1 MIFAEFQNIPFNAE
15 CQNIP
20 FNDNRK
26 GWDTSKIT
34 KVSMTYISQL
44 KVAQKGDMCEFV
56 ILFV

>member
-1 MIFAEFQNIPFNAE
+1 MTLFGRKKHKNYIEYLRFMIIAEFQNIPFNAE

-34 KVSMTYISQL
+34 KVSMT
-44 KVAQKGDMCEFV
+44 
-56 ILFV
+56 